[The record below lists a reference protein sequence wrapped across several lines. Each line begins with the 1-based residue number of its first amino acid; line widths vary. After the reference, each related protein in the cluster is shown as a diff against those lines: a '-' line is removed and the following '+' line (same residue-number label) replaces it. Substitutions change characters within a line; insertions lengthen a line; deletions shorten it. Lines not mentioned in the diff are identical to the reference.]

1 MDRLAGERLTPRLQA
16 AAAEAHD
23 HVSFH
28 LGADELLRPVLAYD
42 LSAWA
47 TVDPAT
53 LVHTSCVTPG
63 IDRAARRDEL
73 LFESEY
79 LRQDVNHYAQLA
91 NAPVPAGTLRAATSG
106 DPARSWRY
114 RHLLQPAGV
123 TDELRVACVDEE
135 GRCFTHV
142 ALYRRAGRDP
152 FSAREVELAAALGP
166 VLASGVRLTLL
177 HQAVR
182 QSEALDDPPGMLL
195 LSDGEV
201 TATTEPAERWLDRL
215 GDERLHSAVRATAI
229 KAVEAP
235 TSARVAGRNG
245 TWIGLHAGPVKD
257 QEGTVAVI
265 VEQLRPAELA
275 DAIIAALGL
284 TARERDVVQHVLA
297 GRSTRQAAHEL
308 GISPWTVQDHLKRV
322 FAKAGVAS
330 RGELAA
336 LLHHDHYQ
344 PRVARGLAPAPYG
357 WFLEPPS
364 GPSSPTGPAH
374 GPG

>member
-1 MDRLAGERLTPRLQA
+1 MDRLVGERLAPRVQA

-23 HVSFH
+23 HVGFH
-28 LGADELLRPVLAYD
+28 LAAEELVRPALAHD

-63 IDRAARRDEL
+63 IHREARRDEL

-79 LRQDVNHYAQLA
+79 LREDVNHYAQLA
-91 NAPVPAGTLRAATSG
+91 NARVPAGTLRAATNG
-106 DPARSWRY
+106 EPARSWRY
-114 RHLLQPAGV
+114 RHLLQPVGV
-123 TDELRVACVDEE
+123 TDELRVACVDDQ
-135 GRCFTHV
+135 GRCFAHV
-142 ALYRRAGRDP
+142 ALYRRAGREP
-152 FSAREVELAAALGP
+152 FSAREVELAADLGP
-166 VLASGVRLTLL
+166 VLASGIRLTLL
-177 HQAVR
+177 RQAVG
-182 QSEALDDPPGMLL
+182 QSDALDDPPGTLL
-195 LSDGEV
+195 ISGGGII
-201 TATTEPAERWLDRL
+201 ATTESAERWLDRL
-215 GDERLHSAVRATAI
+215 DDERLHSAVLATAI
-229 KAVEAP
+229 KATEAP
-235 TSARVAGRNG
+235 TSARVAARDG
-245 TWIGLHAGPVKD
+245 TWIGLHASPVKG

-265 VEQLRPAELA
+265 VERLRSAELA

-297 GRSTRQAAHEL
+297 GHSTRQAAHEL

-344 PRVARGLAPAPYG
+344 PRVDRGLAPAPYG
-357 WFLEPPS
+357 WFLEPPE
-364 GPSSPTGPAH
+364 GT
-374 GPG
+374 